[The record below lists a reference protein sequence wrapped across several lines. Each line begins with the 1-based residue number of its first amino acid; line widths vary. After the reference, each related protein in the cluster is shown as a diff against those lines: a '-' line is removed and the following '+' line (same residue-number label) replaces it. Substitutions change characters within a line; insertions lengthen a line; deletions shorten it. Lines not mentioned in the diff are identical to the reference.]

1 MKNNSILDESNF
13 IYKQVPTEILKFNM
27 IYKVEVQKH
36 TSEWSPSRP
45 SDWEHFEEAY
55 MLPDSE
61 LGTGERA

>member
-27 IYKVEVQKH
+27 IYKVEVQKR
-36 TSEWSPSRP
+36 TSECSPSRP
-45 SDWEHFEEAY
+45 SDWEHFEEVY